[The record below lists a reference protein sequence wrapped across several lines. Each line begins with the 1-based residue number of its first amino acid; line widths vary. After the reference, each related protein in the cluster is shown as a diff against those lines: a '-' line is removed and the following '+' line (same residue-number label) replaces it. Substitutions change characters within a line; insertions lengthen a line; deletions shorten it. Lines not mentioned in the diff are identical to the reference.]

1 MPANYHTKM
10 VRGWR
15 PVIAGAVFL
24 VLAAGAFQPFYW
36 RVFGIPRAPLRA
48 RGIELPY
55 RQLPGFHRFFLGVRD
70 RTHDGER
77 VALVVP
83 RPLTASY
90 EFIFMRAAYLLYG
103 RTLVPM
109 NQASTADAIAAYG
122 VNVSAPHFVKVW
134 ATRDGVFL
142 WRMR

>member
-1 MPANYHTKM
+1 M

-15 PVIAGAVFL
+15 PAIAGVVFL

-36 RVFGIPRAPLRA
+36 RVFGIPRAALRA

-55 RQLPGFHRFFLGVRD
+55 RQLPGFHSFILLVRD
-70 RTHDGER
+70 QTHDGER

-83 RPLTASY
+83 RPLTESY

-109 NQASTADAIAAYG
+109 SEFSKADAIAAYDA
-122 VNVSAPHFVKVW
+122 NISAPHFTKIST
-134 ATRDGVFL
+134 TRYGVFL
-142 WRMR
+142 RRTQ